1 MLQLLG
7 GLLSIDELTVLP
19 PRSRWMAEDAEEKA
33 PAPRVVVIVEKKRMR
48 ARCR

>member
-7 GLLSIDELTVLP
+7 RLFVNEELTVLILP
-19 PRSRWMAEDAEEKA
+19 PRSRWIAEDAEKA
-33 PAPRVVVIVEKKRMR
+33 PARVVVIVEKRAMI